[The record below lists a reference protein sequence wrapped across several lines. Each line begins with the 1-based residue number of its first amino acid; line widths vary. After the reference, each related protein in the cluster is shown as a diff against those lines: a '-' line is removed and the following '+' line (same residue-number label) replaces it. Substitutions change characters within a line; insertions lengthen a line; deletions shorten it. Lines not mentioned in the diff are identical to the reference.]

1 MRPIQWA
8 SKRMRPQYLG
18 YFLSL
23 CSVHFE
29 DGEIKRPE
37 VTFAM
42 TAKQSSREEMTGW
55 LDDSEIDPEMICA
68 LLSLL
73 VSPCLSLSLLVSP
86 CLSLSSLVSLVLH
99 RCSGHTLQNIK

>member
-1 MRPIQWA
+1 MREIQWA
-8 SKRMRPQYLG
+8 SKRIQFPPYLG

-55 LDDSEIDPEMICA
+55 LDDSEIDPEMISSCA

-73 VSPCLSLSLLVSP
+73 VFPCLVGSSEVLGSHVAGHQVS
-86 CLSLSSLVSLVLH
+86 CRGV
-99 RCSGHTLQNIK
+99 I